1 MREKGKTKKIK
12 GYKEV
17 VTYGNFPYTI
27 PVTDARGIT
36 KEVEFVATLVETV
49 PDHTP
54 CDMCGVYLGNK
65 EIEMAP
71 YMISCKHENCK
82 ENKMNERVLTFDC
95 EECGGAWP
103 AKADQPYWTPFMHQ
117 EHICFE
123 CYEDM
128 MLQ

>member
-1 MREKGKTKKIK
+1 MREKGKAKKIK

-54 CDMCGVYLGNK
+54 CGMCGVYLGNK

-71 YMISCKHENCK
+71 HMISCTHEKCK
-82 ENKMNERVLTFDC
+82 ESKINNRVLTFDC
-95 EECGGAWP
+95 EECGGSWP
-103 AKADQPYWTPFMHQ
+103 GKPDQPYWTPYMTQ
-117 EHICFE
+117 EYICFE

>member
-1 MREKGKTKKIK
+1 MREKGKAKKIK

-71 YMISCKHENCK
+71 HMISCKHEHCK
-82 ENKMNERVLTFDC
+82 ENKMNER
-95 EECGGAWP
+95 
-103 AKADQPYWTPFMHQ
+103 Q
-117 EHICFE
+117 EAVNRDILML
-123 CYEDM
+123 M
-128 MLQ
+128 MYRRPNFIQRLWRRWITKCIK

>member
-1 MREKGKTKKIK
+1 MRERGKTKKIK

-17 VTYGNFPYTI
+17 VTYGNFPYKI
-27 PVTDARGIT
+27 PVTDTRGIT

-71 YMISCKHENCK
+71 YMISCKHKNCK
-82 ENKMNERVLTFDC
+82 ENKINERVLTFDC
-95 EECGGAWP
+95 EECGGAWK
-103 AKADQPYWTPFMHQ
+103 AKPDQPYWTPHMYQ

-128 MLQ
+128 ML

>member
-36 KEVEFVATLVETV
+36 KEVEFVATL
-49 PDHTP
+49 
-54 CDMCGVYLGNK
+54 GVYLGNK

-95 EECGGAWP
+95 EECGGVWP
-103 AKADQPYWTPFMHQ
+103 GKADQPYWTPFMHQ